1 MPKSHDIKV
10 GDALPER
17 RHTATNV
24 SLFLYNAVV
33 WNAHRI
39 HYDLPYTTEVE
50 GYPGLVVAG
59 PLLGDWLSQVVDAW
73 IDGTGATLERF
84 DYSNRQAA
92 YVGDDLVAGGEVT
105 AVDGATVSVD
115 LFVKNADG
123 DVIAPGAA
131 VIRLA

>member
-1 MPKSHDIKV
+1 MSQPGNANV
-10 GDALPER
+10 GDQLPSHE
-17 RHTATNV
+17 HNCDNV
-24 SLFLYNAVV
+24 QLFFYNAVL

-39 HYDLPYTTEVE
+39 HYDLPYATEVE

-73 IDGTGATLERF
+73 IDGTDAVLERF
-84 DYSNRQAA
+84 EYSNRQAA

-105 AVDGATVSVD
+105 AVDGDTVSVD

-123 DVIAPGAA
+123 DVITPGAA

>member
-1 MPKSHDIKV
+1 MSGPNEAKV
-10 GDALPER
+10 GDPLPS
-17 RHTATNV
+17 HAYNCDNV
-24 SLFLYNAVV
+24 QLFFYNAVL

-39 HYDLPYTTEVE
+39 HYDLPYATEVE

-105 AVDGATVSVD
+105 AVDGDTVSVD
-115 LFVKNADG
+115 LFVKNAEG
-123 DVIAPGAA
+123 EVITPGAA
-131 VIRLA
+131 VIRLK

>member
-1 MPKSHDIKV
+1 MSSPQDARV
-10 GDALPER
+10 GDQLPN
-17 RHTATNV
+17 HAHNCDNV
-24 SLFLYNAVV
+24 QLFFYNAVL